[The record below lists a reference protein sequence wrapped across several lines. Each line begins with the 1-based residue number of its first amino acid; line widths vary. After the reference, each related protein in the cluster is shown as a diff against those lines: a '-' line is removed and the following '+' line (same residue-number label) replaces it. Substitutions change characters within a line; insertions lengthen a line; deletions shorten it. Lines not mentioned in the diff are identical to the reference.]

1 VRDSLS
7 SSIADMFFLEQ
18 VFEKR
23 RLLLAPMQM
32 AAQGGHHL
40 SSVGRSALAQGV
52 YLDVLV
58 EQLIGIK
65 PRAVAGQDDQ
75 AQSFRVGSHKALGK
89 AERCTGCPSTIR
101 YSLPEACL
109 SSRLMNS
116 TKPLA
121 SNLP

>member
-1 VRDSLS
+1 ML
-7 SSIADMFFLEQ
+7 FLEQ
-18 VFEKR
+18 VLDKR

-32 AAQGGHHL
+32 AADGGDHL
-40 SSVGRSALAQGV
+40 GSVGWPALAHGV
-52 YLDVLV
+52 GLDVLV
-58 EQLIGIK
+58 EQFIGVK
-65 PRAVAGQDDQ
+65 LWAVAGQDDQ

-121 SNLP
+121 SNFP